1 MTDNATTA
9 RHIRLWHKDFWKISA
24 VNLFTALSVY
34 MLLPVLPLWLSSRLS
49 MSPLQVAIAMAAP
62 GVGVFL
68 FGSMC
73 SFLVQKYR
81 RNKVCITAMAL
92 LAATIV
98 AITYVA
104 DSATLIEELQLTFAS
119 VLVLRLLTGAFF
131 GLAYL
136 VLNST
141 LVVDCCETAE
151 RTLANIVSAW
161 CYRLAM
167 VGGPLIGL
175 LLWHEVGAQNV
186 FYVSAALCLVSAA
199 TLWSVNFPFKA
210 PEETVRTFSFDRFLL
225 PSSMALSVPVAVVS
239 ASLVL
244 VMLSPLTVANS
255 VFLII
260 GLLAAIPVQHI
271 ALNGVGRG
279 WRVFGA
285 AALLIA
291 SAVLSFF
298 GGNVILAATARIIF
312 AFAAALIV
320 CNLHYALT
328 ETADHCQ
335 RGTAQSTFVLFSEFG
350 VAVGVLLY
358 LIPLTS
364 TATDIAEVVLALS
377 ILAALCL
384 ALFTKRFI
392 ARKVKD

>member
-1 MTDNATTA
+1 MTDTANTA

-34 MLLPVLPLWLSSRLS
+34 MLLPVLPQWLSARLAL
-49 MSPLQVAIAMAAP
+49 SPVQMAVAMAAP

-68 FGSMC
+68 FGGVC

-92 LAATIV
+92 LAATVV
-98 AITYVA
+98 AITYAA
-104 DSATLIEELQLTFAS
+104 DNAVMLEERQLTFPC

-151 RTLANIVSAW
+151 RTEANIVSAW
-161 CYRLAM
+161 GYRLAM
-167 VGGPLIGL
+167 VGGVLLGL
-175 LLWHEVGAQNV
+175 LLQQKMDVRNV
-186 FYVSAALCLVSAA
+186 CYVSAALCILSAV
-199 TLWSVNFPFKA
+199 TLWSVDFPFKA
-210 PEETVRTFSFDRFLL
+210 PEETVRTFSLDRFLL
-225 PSSMALSVPVAVVS
+225 TSSMALAVPVAIVS

-244 VMLSPLTVANS
+244 VLLSSLTVENS
-255 VFLII
+255 LFLLA

-271 ALNGVGRG
+271 ALKGVVRG

-285 AALLIA
+285 AVLLIV
-291 SAVLSFF
+291 SAVLGFF
-298 GGNVILAATARIIF
+298 YESEILIATARTVF
-312 AFAAALIV
+312 ALAAALIV

-335 RGTAQSTFVLFSEFG
+335 RGTAQSTFVLFTEFG
-350 VAVGVLLY
+350 AALGVLLC
-358 LIPLTS
+358 LVPLTS
-364 TATDIAEVVLALS
+364 SRLDIAEAVLALS
-377 ILAALCL
+377 ILAALVL
-384 ALFTKRFI
+384 ALFTRRFI
-392 ARKVKD
+392 ARKVG